1 MYLST
6 VLPSTSRLSNF
17 NIPNIMKHLKTNR
30 TLLSLTV
37 VSLTL
42 LFFRI
47 LFMESLRYSF
57 LVWNLFLAGIP
68 FLIAFWIYQFKS
80 QGDPRVP
87 AYSKSALIFGATCL
101 WLLFLPNAFYIIT
114 DFIHLRYVTNYQFY
128 LDVLLLSSFSVSAL
142 ALGSASVILIH
153 KTFFTI
159 KSPVYQLLFFVTC
172 SVLCALG
179 VYLGRVLRWNS
190 WDIVTNP
197 NGLLRDILDLFQYN
211 YINKR
216 IWLAMLALSGIYLAS
231 LYLSKKF
238 LYVKEIS

>member
-1 MYLST
+1 MYLYT
-6 VLPSTSRLSNF
+6 VLPSTCRLSNF
-17 NIPNIMKHLKTNR
+17 NIPNIMKFLKTSK

-42 LFFRI
+42 LIFRM
-47 LFMESLRYSF
+47 LFMGSSQYLF

-68 FLIAFWIYQFKS
+68 FVIALWVYQFKY
-80 QGDPRVP
+80 QCNPRWSKN
-87 AYSKSALIFGATCL
+87 SKSALIFGASSL
-101 WLLFLPNAFYIIT
+101 WLLFLPNAFYVIT
-114 DFIHLRYVTNYQFY
+114 DFVHLRYVTTYQFY
-128 LDVLLLSSFSVSAL
+128 LDIFLLTSFSVNAL

-159 KSPVYQLLFFVTC
+159 ESPLNQLLFFVSC
-172 SVLCALG
+172 SFLCALG

-190 WDIVTNP
+190 WDIINKP
-197 NGLLRDILDLFQYN
+197 FSLLRDILDLFQYN

-216 IWLAMLALSGIYLAS
+216 IWLAMLILSGIYLAT

-238 LYVKEIS
+238 FYVKEIS